1 MLMMEL
7 EMAKKSNQNV
17 VYTCEVETPLG
28 LMTAEAQNIALT
40 GLWFNDQMY
49 SPLASDSWVNDPDR
63 PLFKEL
69 RAWLYDYFRGIAVAP
84 DIKLEPHGT
93 TFQMAVWAVLLKIP
107 FGQVTTYG
115 QIARAIDAA
124 RGTVRLSSQAV
135 GGAVGHNPISILI
148 PCHRVVGSD
157 RTLTGY
163 GGGLDKKK
171 ALLELERVNLQVAN
185 LGLPG
190 QIFP

>member
-1 MLMMEL
+1 
-7 EMAKKSNQNV
+7 MAKRSNQNV
-17 VYTCEVETPLG
+17 VYVCQIDTPLG
-28 LMTAEAQNIALT
+28 PMMAQAQNMALT

-49 SPLASDSWVNDPDR
+49 SPSASESRVNDSGR

-69 RAWLYDYFRGIAVAP
+69 RAWLGDYFRGIVP
-84 DIKLEPHGT
+84 DHDIKLDPRGT
-93 TFQMAVWAVLLKIP
+93 AFQLAVWAVLLKIP
-107 FGQVTTYG
+107 FGRVSTYG
-115 QIARAIDAA
+115 QIAGAIDAA
-124 RGTVRLSSQAV
+124 RGSVRLAAQAV

-171 ALLELERVNLQVAN
+171 FLLELERVDLQTAD
-185 LGLPG
+185 LELPD
-190 QIFP
+190 

>member
-1 MLMMEL
+1 M
-7 EMAKKSNQNV
+7 

-28 LMTAEAQNIALT
+28 LMTAEAQNNALT
-40 GLWFNDQMY
+40 GLWFSHQMY
-49 SPLASDSWVNDPDR
+49 FPSASESWVNDPDR
-63 PLFKEL
+63 QIFKEL
-69 RAWLYDYFRGIAVAP
+69 RVWLADYFKGIAP
-84 DIKLEPHGT
+84 SDIKLEPHGT
-93 TFQMAVWAVLLKIP
+93 PFQLAVWTLLLKIP
-107 FGQVTTYG
+107 FGKVTTYG

-124 RGTVRLSSQAV
+124 RGTVRLSAQAV

-148 PCHRVVGSD
+148 PCHRVVGAD

-171 ALLELERVNLQVAN
+171 ALLELERVDLQTAD

-190 QIFP
+190 